1 MHNRCQQ
8 CPLISTNLDFD
19 PLCYNTRAGSI
30 YRATK
35 TMALRSFFLFFL
47 KRSIGLYRRRSGSP
61 LWRREGGFMIPRLWN
76 TFCTFRH
83 DPHAIFVCSLFL
95 FSILVYERMTF
106 VQVRHS
112 LYIILQRLGF
122 RATFMSANTFVAAL
136 SLHGASCLRI
146 LSLFFLTILG
156 FSFFLQFLFF
166 FYNLQA
172 LTVPGSGNI
181 VSISIRRSMGQVLPR
196 GLGFYLHEAA

>member
-1 MHNRCQQ
+1 MPAVSSYINQSRFRPSMLQYAGRF
-8 CPLISTNLDFD
+8 NLSRHENDG
-19 PLCYNTRAGSI
+19 ASVI
-30 YRATK
+30 
-35 TMALRSFFLFFL
+35 FLFFL

-146 LSLFFLTILG
+146 LSLFFSYNSRLL
-156 FSFFLQFLFF
+156 FFCSSFLQFTG
-166 FYNLQA
+166 A
-172 LTVPGSGNI
+172 HRTWIGDHS
-181 VSISIRRSMGQVLPR
+181 VSISIRRSIGQVLLR

>member
-8 CPLISTNLDFD
+8 LSSYINQSRFRPSMLQHAGRFNLSRHENDG
-19 PLCYNTRAGSI
+19 ASVI
-30 YRATK
+30 
-35 TMALRSFFLFFL
+35 FLFFL

-146 LSLFFLTILG
+146 LSLAF
-156 FSFFLQFLFF
+156 FFLQFSASLFF
-166 FYNLQA
+166 AVVFFFFTIY
-172 LTVPGSGNI
+172 
-181 VSISIRRSMGQVLPR
+181 RRSPYLDR
-196 GLGFYLHEAA
+196 GS